1 MSKKFEPPH
10 EEHADETWLVP
21 YSDLLTLLLAL
32 FVVLFASSK
41 LDAEKFAQVSS
52 SFQQSIGGSSGLSS
66 GTPSVLDGGASILN
80 TTNVMSPAELE
91 SSQLESA
98 QEQIEQYVGQS
109 DPKIDV
115 ETVVTDQGLVVRIR
129 DNALFAS
136 GSAELNPDG
145 LRFAEMVSNILE
157 KIPQNVLISGHTDN
171 VPISTAQYPSNWELS
186 SARAIN
192 LMKYMLDAN
201 QEINPARM
209 SAIGFGEYRPVE
221 SNDTEE
227 GRSKN
232 RRVEILVQRSYSQ
245 GKKVESSLINP
256 TNETGT
262 MENPIESTTETGNT
276 TQN

>member
-41 LDAEKFAQVSS
+41 LDAEKFAQVAS
-52 SFQQSIGGSSGLSS
+52 SFHQSIGGTSGLNNGS
-66 GTPSVLDGGASILN
+66 PSVLDGGLGIMS
-80 TTNVMSPAELE
+80 TTDVMSPAELE

-98 QEQIEQYVGQS
+98 QEQIEQYVSQS

-129 DNALFAS
+129 DNALYAS

-145 LRFAEMVSNILE
+145 IRFADMVSDILK

-186 SARAIN
+186 SIRAIN
-192 LMKYMLDAN
+192 LMKYILNAN
-201 QEINPARM
+201 PEISPARM
-209 SAIGFGEYRPVE
+209 SAIGFGEYRSVAT
-221 SNDTEE
+221 NDTEE

-256 TNETGT
+256 TSNNGT
-262 MENPIESTTETGNT
+262 ENQENA
-276 TQN
+276 TQTN